1 MPLHGQPVTIQ
12 LGAHNDNPA
21 NISYSAI
28 GETGHRVLVDDAA
41 PLLAVYRSPGMHQ
54 VFDEPDELALTPQD
68 REFLIKLGIGGD
80 LQKMRR
86 FRPLGFIPHIDAA
99 LVVIGAACQS
109 PARNWHS

>member
-1 MPLHGQPVTIQ
+1 MTIRQ
-12 LGAHNDNPA
+12 ILRNF
-21 NISYSAI
+21 AI